1 MEKRKR
7 GTRSRGWVFRSKSIE
22 GQESHREWQEQSC
35 FHRLARR
42 NSTIPDLARTMLVRR
57 QYRAP
62 FLIGSCVGALS
73 FSSWY
78 RMNER
83 EIERER
89 ELDELTNRPGR
100 FSRPGPFVFE
110 RIGRSPSPTIMHSN
124 CISQRNLFLF
134 PLRCPFNIIV
144 RFFVLRF
151 VQWCLLSEND

>member
-83 EIERER
+83 ERER
-89 ELDELTNRPGR
+89 ARRTDKSSGEIFQARTICLRTNRP
-100 FSRPGPFVFE
+100 FAIANDYAFQLHIAKKFIPLSPALPFQYY
-110 RIGRSPSPTIMHSN
+110 RS
-124 CISQRNLFLF
+124 F
-134 PLRCPFNIIV
+134 
-144 RFFVLRF
+144 LRF
-151 VQWCLLSEND
+151 KICTMMFAFFND